1 TINCLNLI
9 SANFTNIST
18 SGHAPPPFSLGFK
31 ELVPAVLLS
40 LCFLVGFPGNL
51 AVIILKPNW
60 QNLSR
65 LTQSLMMNLALSD
78 LLCLVTLPLWIYTLL
93 SSWTLGTV
101 TCKIVAFF
109 VHCSL
114 NSSLLTVTALSVQR
128 YMQVIHQQRCLQ
140 FKKRLLVL
148 LWLISMILSIPA
160 LVIRQIVKHDQ
171 QTMCSP
177 SYSSSVQQV
186 AVLFT
191 ESFVGLSSFLITAST
206 YICLNRK
213 LNRAVFFNSSWTSKL
228 VSGII
233 VTFFVLW
240 MPYFMFDLV
249 IAVAIV
255 QKVPGVL
262 PFFETSYNVFASVT
276 FINSCLNPLL
286 YAFAFKMCGKSKDKT
301 SENNEEPSVTNDAV
315 A

>member
-1 TINCLNLI
+1 MDLI
-9 SANFTNIST
+9 SDNFTNIST
-18 SGHAPPPFSLGFK
+18 SGHPPPSFSMGFGA
-31 ELVPAVLLS
+31 VAPAVVMS

-60 QNLSR
+60 QKMSR
-65 LTQSLMMNLALSD
+65 LSQSLMMNLALSD
-78 LLCLVTLPLWIYTLL
+78 LLCLGTLPLWIYDVLF
-93 SSWTLGTV
+93 SWTLGTV
-101 TCKIVAFF
+101 TCKIVGF
-109 VHCSL
+109 VSHCSVQ
-114 NSSLLTVTALSVQR
+114 SSVLTVTALSVQR
-128 YMQVIHQQRCLQ
+128 YMQITHQQRCLQ
-140 FKKRLLVL
+140 LLVL

-160 LVIRQIVKHDQ
+160 LVIRKIVKHDQ

-191 ESFVGLSSFLITAST
+191 ESLLGFSSFLITAST

-262 PFFETSYNVFASVT
+262 PFFETGYNVFASVT

-286 YAFAFKMCGKSKDKT
+286 YAFAFRMCGKSKDKT
-301 SENNEEPSVTNDAV
+301 SENNATA
-315 A
+315 